1 MAEKKPSKAKNKYE
15 NTVVSHAVVTEQ
27 PITATLETNY
37 MPYAMSVI
45 ISRAIPE
52 IDGFKPSHR
61 KLLYMMYKE
70 GLLGGRLT
78 KSNTIVG
85 NTMKLN
91 PHGDAAIYDTLVRLT
106 TGHATLLHP
115 FIESKGAFGK
125 HFSKSPCAASRYT
138 EARLDKFCETI
149 FAGLDKDAVDF
160 IDNYDGTMQEPT
172 LLPTAFPNIL
182 VAPNKG
188 IAVGLASDIC
198 SFNLAEI
205 CDATIELIRNPKA
218 DITDIL
224 IAPDFSTGG
233 FFIYNREKLQEIYRT
248 GRGSFKLRA
257 RYSYNK
263 KENCIEITQIP
274 YTTKVEDII
283 DTVVELAK
291 KGKLKEITDIRDETG
306 LEGLRIAIDLKRG
319 SDHEQIMQKL
329 YKLTTL
335 EDSFTCNFTI
345 IIGGSPRTLGVY
357 DILEEWIAWRTECV
371 KRELYYN
378 LTKMREKLH
387 LLEGLAKILLDIDK
401 AIKIIRE
408 TEHEKEV
415 VPNLCTGF
423 GIDEVQAEYI
433 AEIKLRNINKE
444 YILNRISDRDKLKD
458 DIAETEEILSS
469 DKRVKAL
476 IIKQLTE
483 IKKKYAKPRLTQI
496 IEETETPVFEEPTI
510 EVYPVTLI
518 TTRDGYIKKL
528 LPKGNLPKND
538 VQKLKDNDIIVS
550 KYDVSNE
557 YDLLVFTDK
566 CQVYKAKLNDFDL
579 SKPSQLGDFLPASL
593 SFDEG
598 ENVLMAMPT
607 KDYSGYIGI
616 FFENGKAVKIKVS
629 EYATKTNRKKLTKAF
644 SSDSPAVSICFIPEK
659 SGRAPEKEFLL
670 KSSSGKA
677 IIINSDQL
685 TEKATRTASGVIVFT
700 QKKGQTISS
709 AVEFRDDGSEQM
721 KHFSRYRKSK
731 LPSTGT
737 LYEEFDLSQMQI
749 SFDI

>member
-1 MAEKKPSKAKNKYE
+1 MAEKKSSKAKNKYE
-15 NTVVSHAVVTEQ
+15 NTEVSHAVVTEQ

-149 FAGLDKDAVDF
+149 FGGLDKDAVDF

-233 FFIYNREKLQEIYRT
+233 FFIYNREKLQEIYKT

-263 KENCIEITQIP
+263 KENCIEVTQIP

-319 SDHEQIMQKL
+319 SDPEQIMQKL
-329 YKLTTL
+329 YKMTTL

-401 AIKIIRE
+401 AIEIIRK
-408 TEHEKEV
+408 TEHEKDV
-415 VPNLCTGF
+415 VPNLCHGF
-423 GIDEVQAEYI
+423 SIDEVQAEYI

-444 YILNRISDRDKLKD
+444 YILNRISDRDKLKN

-476 IIKQLTE
+476 IIKQLND
-483 IKKKYAKPRLTQI
+483 IKKKHAKPRLTQI
-496 IEETETPVFEEPTI
+496 IEETDTPVFEEPAI
-510 EVYPVTLI
+510 EIYPVTLL

-538 VQKLKDNDIIVS
+538 SQKLKDNDVIVS
-550 KYDVSNE
+550 KFDVSNE

-593 SFDEG
+593 SFDAG

-607 KDYSGYIGI
+607 KDYSGYVGI

-644 SSDSPAVSICFIPEK
+644 SADSPAVSICFIPEK

-677 IIINSDQL
+677 IIVNSDQL
-685 TEKATRTASGVIVFT
+685 TEKATRTASGVIIFT
-700 QKKGQTISS
+700 QKKGQKIST
-709 AVEFRDDGSEQM
+709 AIEFRDDGSEQM

>member
-1 MAEKKPSKAKNKYE
+1 MAERKTSKSKKNYE
-15 NTVVSHAVVTEQ
+15 QTEISHAVVTEQ

-52 IDGFKPSHR
+52 IDGFKPAHR
-61 KLLYMMYKE
+61 KLLYMMYKD

-149 FAGLDKDAVDF
+149 FSGLDKDAVDF
-160 IDNYDGTMQEPT
+160 IDNYDGTMREPT

-205 CDATIELIRNPKA
+205 CDATTALIKNPNA

-233 FFIYNREKLQEIYRT
+233 FFLYNREKLQEIYKT

-263 KENCIEITQIP
+263 KENCIEVTQIP

-283 DTVVELAK
+283 DTVVDLAK
-291 KGKLKEITDIRDETG
+291 RGKIKEITDIRDETG
-306 LEGLRIAIDLKRG
+306 LEGLRLAIDLKRG
-319 SDHEQIMQKL
+319 TDPEMLMQKL

-335 EDSFTCNFTI
+335 EDSFTCNFTV
-345 IIGGSPRTLGVY
+345 IIGGSPKTLGVY
-357 DILEEWIAWRTECV
+357 DLLEEWIAWRTECV

-378 LTKMREKLH
+378 LQKMREKLH
-387 LLEGLAKILLDIDK
+387 LLEGLSKILLDIDK

-408 TEHEKEV
+408 TEHEKDV
-415 VPNLCTGF
+415 VPNLCSGF
-423 GIDEVQAEYI
+423 GIDEIQAEYI

-444 YILNRISDRDKLKD
+444 YILNRIADRDKLKA
-458 DIAETEEILSS
+458 DIEETQDILSS
-469 DKRVKAL
+469 DKKVKGL
-476 IIKQLTE
+476 IVKQLGD

-496 IEETETPVFEEPTI
+496 IEETDAPVFTEPEV
-510 EVYPVTLI
+510 EVYPVTFLA
-518 TTRDGYIKKL
+518 TRDGYIKKL
-528 LPKGNLPKND
+528 LPKGNLPKTD
-538 VQKLKDNDIIVS
+538 VQKLKDNDAIVA

-557 YDLLVFTDK
+557 YEILVFTDK
-566 CQVYKAKLNDFDL
+566 CQVYKSRLNDFEL
-579 SKPSQLGDFLPASL
+579 SKPSQLGDYLPSAL
-593 SFDEG
+593 EFEEG
-598 ENVLMAMPT
+598 ENVLMTMPT
-607 KDYSGYIGI
+607 KDYSGYAAI
-616 FFENGKAVKIKVS
+616 FFENGKAVKIKIS

-644 SSDSPAVSICFIPEK
+644 SSDSPAVAIIFVPEK
-659 SGRAPEKEFLL
+659 EGRAPAKEFLL

-677 IIINSDQL
+677 VIINSDQL

-700 QKKGQTISS
+700 QKKGQKIAS
-709 AVEFRDDGSEQM
+709 AIEFRDDGSEQM

-737 LYEEFDLSQMQI
+737 LYEEFDLSELQLN
-749 SFDI
+749 FDI

>member
-1 MAEKKPSKAKNKYE
+1 MAERKTSKSKKKYDE
-15 NTVVSHAVVTEQ
+15 TEISHAVVTEQ

-52 IDGFKPSHR
+52 IDGFKPAHR
-61 KLLYMMYKE
+61 KLLYMMYKD

-149 FAGLDKDAVDF
+149 FTGLEKEAVDF
-160 IDNYDGTMQEPT
+160 VDNYDGTMREPT

-205 CDATIELIRNPKA
+205 CDATIALIKNPKA

-233 FFIYNREKLQEIYRT
+233 FFLYNREKLQEIYKT

-257 RYSYNK
+257 RYTYDK
-263 KENCIEITQIP
+263 KANCIEVTQIP

-283 DTVVELAK
+283 DAVVDLAK
-291 KGKLKEITDIRDETG
+291 KGKIKEITDIRDETG
-306 LEGLRIAIDLKRG
+306 LEGLRLAIDLKRG
-319 SDHEQIMQKL
+319 TDPEQLMQKL
-329 YKLTTL
+329 FKMTTL
-335 EDSFTCNFTI
+335 EDSFTCNFTV
-345 IIGGSPRTLGVY
+345 IIGGSPKTLGVY
-357 DILEEWIAWRTECV
+357 DLLEEWIAWRTECV
-371 KRELYYN
+371 MRELYYN
-378 LTKMREKLH
+378 LQKMKERLH

-408 TEHEKEV
+408 TEHEKDV
-415 VPNLCTGF
+415 VPNLCRGF

-444 YILNRISDRDKLKD
+444 YILNRIADRDKLKE
-458 DIAETEEILSS
+458 DIAETEDILSS
-469 DKRVKAL
+469 DKKIKGL
-476 IIKQLTE
+476 IVKQLTD

-496 IEETETPVFEEPTI
+496 IEETEAPKFEEPKI
-510 EVYPVTLI
+510 EVYPVTMLV
-518 TTRDGYIKKL
+518 TKDGYIKKL
-528 LPKGNLPKND
+528 LPKGNLPKTD
-538 VQKLKDNDIIVS
+538 AQKLKDNDIIVG

-557 YDLLVFTDK
+557 YDILVFTDK
-566 CQVYKAKLNDFDL
+566 CQVYKSRLNDFEL
-579 SKPSQLGDFLPASL
+579 SKPSQLGDFLPAAL
-593 SFDEG
+593 DFEEG

-607 KDYSGYIGI
+607 KDYDGYAAI
-616 FFENGKAVKIKVS
+616 FFENGKAVKIKIS

-644 SSDSPAVSICFIPEK
+644 SADSPAVAIIYVPEK

-670 KSSSGKA
+670 KSTSGKA
-677 IIINSDQL
+677 VIINSDQL

-700 QKKGQTISS
+700 QKKGQKIALAT
-709 AVEFRDDGSEQM
+709 EFRDDGSEQM
-721 KHFSRYRKSK
+721 KHFGRYRKSK

-737 LYEEFDLSQMQI
+737 LYEEFDLSELQLN
-749 SFDI
+749 FDI